1 MNRKE
6 YEREFP
12 WHIVKF
18 VFVLFVY
25 LFCSLF
31 NDAFSVSHT
40 IVSYERMISKY
51 ELERMWMKAVAA

>member
-25 LFCSLF
+25 LFRSLF
-31 NDAFSVSHT
+31 NDAFSMSH

-51 ELERMWMKAVAA
+51 ELERMWKKAVAA